1 MHGRI
6 RPIPKLWQQPAI
18 THRPSSRTRSHRNNE
33 IMHGDTADQPVSCI
47 ISGQNDDSA
56 LQSSVM
62 QGAVFDRREPCRH
75 FSGCSSALERSN
87 E

>member
-1 MHGRI
+1 
-6 RPIPKLWQQPAI
+6 
-18 THRPSSRTRSHRNNE
+18 
-33 IMHGDTADQPVSCI
+33 MHGDAADQPVSCI